1 MDPTER
7 QRLKQLANDSIIAT
21 FGHDTNEARLAQA
34 LEQCVDQLE
43 YYGDCSGPQ
52 PEPEGAILN
61 LDTVQ
66 AIHSQL
72 EERLAEIEKVTA
84 TADDMVDSLKEVLKD
99 LKHDIKE
106 LGDEL

>member
-1 MDPTER
+1 MDQTER

-21 FGHDTNEARLAQA
+21 FGQETNEARLAQA
-34 LEQCVDQLE
+34 LERCIDVLE
-43 YYGDCSGPQ
+43 YHGDCNGPQ

-66 AIHSQL
+66 AIYEQL
-72 EERLAEIEKVTA
+72 KERLTEFEKVTT
-84 TADDMVDSLKEVLKD
+84 TADDMIDNLRETLKD
-99 LKHDIKE
+99 LKHDLKE

>member
-1 MDPTER
+1 MDHAER

-21 FGHDTNEARLAQA
+21 FGQETNEARLAQA
-34 LEQCVDQLE
+34 LERCVDVLE
-43 YYGDCSGPQ
+43 YHGDCNGPQ

-66 AIHSQL
+66 AIYEQL
-72 EERLAEIEKVTA
+72 KERLTELEKVMT
-84 TADDMVDSLKEVLKD
+84 TADDMIDNLRETLKD
-99 LKHDIKE
+99 LKHDLKE